1 MMTANAPGKG
11 LEIIGSAIR
20 TLSQAM
26 LEPRGPRRNARYT
39 LIVQRRMLHYV
50 HMLDMP
56 AASIESFARLP
67 NDA

>member
-1 MMTANAPGKG
+1 MISANAPGKG
-11 LEIIGSAIR
+11 LEIIGFAIC

-26 LEPRGPRRNARYT
+26 LEPRGPRHNARYA